1 MICPSKRNRSWSVP
15 GNNFFIRDNRMK
27 SIKHINEEGN
37 LWFKQTQIGIPKS
50 TDLLAGCR
58 ACGMSFDFKFPS
70 LYPAP
75 AASSARSVLADAV
88 EPFMEQMLK
97 SLVFSSD
104 FYPYYV
110 LNTTG
115 HVTTDKKIA
124 KPMAK
129 FLGEL

>member
-1 MICPSKRNRSWSVP
+1 MVQTNFKSVSQKALTCSLAVALAVCPLIQV
-15 GNNFFIRDNRMK
+15 
-27 SIKHINEEGN
+27 
-37 LWFKQTQIGIPKS
+37 TQ
-50 TDLLAGCR
+50 AW
-58 ACGMSFDFKFPS
+58 A
-70 LYPAP
+70 AP

-115 HVTTDKKIA
+115 HVTTDKKITN
-124 KPMAK
+124 PMAK
-129 FLGEL
+129 FFGE